1 MSSFHACNFITHPDT
16 MTHISLHSV
25 NTQYVFLHA
34 LLNDKSFIL
43 MILLLKGCTKAP
55 HNKEKPPEPVKPDVS
70 SSGEKKE
77 VDEQKPKF
85 SEYIISAPKPQGAFT
100 RPR

>member
-1 MSSFHACNFITHPDT
+1 MLSGMSNLLFGI
-16 MTHISLHSV
+16 LHS
-25 NTQYVFLHA
+25 H
-34 LLNDKSFIL
+34 
-43 MILLLKGCTKAP
+43 KGCTKAP

-85 SEYIISAPKPQGAFT
+85 SEYIISAPKPLGAFA